1 MSQTSLIEKIKQDAA
16 QVVAKIEAASA
27 AEIETITKETN
38 AAVAAAETANKAA
51 LEKHLAQ
58 LELVAIS
65 KAKQAGNI
73 AFQSAKR
80 AEINALFAELQK
92 EIAGMDEAGYVAF
105 VTAVA
110 TSVLPEKVEVEKVL
124 APAARTAETEKILKA
139 LHLKGEVASAPI
151 AAGLIV
157 HAKDGVYD
165 ASIDRLITERRPE
178 LEIELMKLIETK

>member
-16 QVVAKIEAASA
+16 KAVTEIETAAA
-27 AEIETITKETN
+27 AEIETITQETS
-38 AAVAAAETANKAA
+38 AVVQVKETANKAA
-51 LEKHLAQ
+51 LEKELAHN
-58 LELVAIS
+58 ELVAVS

-80 AEINALFAELQK
+80 EEINALFTELQK
-92 EIAGMDEAGYVAF
+92 EIVEMNEAEYIAF
-105 VTAVA
+105 VSAVA
-110 TSVLPEKVEVEKVL
+110 ASVLPEKVEATKVL
-124 APAARTAETEKILKA
+124 APAARVAETEKILHA
-139 LHLKGEVASAPI
+139 LHIKADISTTPI

-157 HAKDGVYD
+157 NTEDGVYD

>member
-16 QVVAKIEAASA
+16 QVVAEIEAASA
-27 AEIETITKETN
+27 AEIETITQETN
-38 AAVAAAETANKAA
+38 AVVAATEAANKAA
-51 LEKHLAQ
+51 LEKHLAH

-80 AEINALFAELQK
+80 AEIDALFAELQK
-92 EIAGMDEAGYVAF
+92 EIIEMDETSYVAF

-110 TSVLPEKVEVEKVL
+110 TSILPEKIVVEKILAPASRTTETEKVL
-124 APAARTAETEKILKA
+124 KTVHLDGDIAA
-139 LHLKGEVASAPI
+139 API
-151 AAGLIV
+151 TAGLIV

-178 LEIELMKLIETK
+178 LEIKLMKLIEAK